1 MEICEKN
8 RCTGCQACMNICPMD
23 AISFHE
29 DLKGFL
35 YPEVSEKCVG
45 CNACQRVCP
54 RNTGV
59 QLNQREPVV
68 YAAFTKNKATRKNS
82 SSGGMFTELAKSVL
96 EKGGII
102 YASKLSEDC
111 KSVVFDSCNT
121 VEDLAK
127 FQGSKYVQSQP
138 GLIFR
143 QVKETLLTGREV
155 LFIGVPCQVDGLK
168 KYLNKEYSNLLV
180 VDIICHGVPSPK
192 LWRDYC
198 TYLEEINGAKAVNIS
213 YRYKKPNW
221 TRFSLKV
228 DFDNNKSYVRS
239 KFDDPYLISFLKEI
253 SMRENC
259 YSCEYT
265 STYRT
270 GDITLAD
277 FWGYHS
283 YDFKMRN
290 TEKGISL
297 VMINTEKGQIAFEN
311 IKSEIV
317 FQERTIKEAIGGN
330 RSLKEPWK
338 KNPVSEEFW
347 HEYIQGEG
355 MKKAFEEYDLA
366 SSSDY
371 IRDMRINEK
380 LGTLLTLLM
389 EQSWHPE
396 SMTVSRKRL
405 ELASVKVYLD
415 EHYTGKIALDDLS
428 EHFFINK
435 FYLSKIFKETY
446 GTTVNNYLISK
457 RITRAKQLLRFTD
470 MTVDE
475 VGAAVGMGDANY
487 FSRMFRKVE
496 GISPREYRKQW

>member
-8 RCTGCQACMNICPMD
+8 RCTGCQACMNICPVD

-45 CNACQRVCP
+45 CNACKRVCP

-111 KSVVFDSCNT
+111 KRVVFDSCNT
-121 VEDLAK
+121 VENLAK

-198 TYLEEINGAKAVNIS
+198 TYLEEVNGAKAVNIS

-228 DFDNNKSYVRS
+228 DFDNNKSYVGS

-290 TEKGISL
+290 KEKGISL
-297 VMINTEKGQIAFEN
+297 VMINTEKGQKAFEN
-311 IKSEIV
+311 IKSEIA

-338 KNPVSEEFW
+338 KNPASENFW
-347 HEYIQGEG
+347 REYI
-355 MKKAFEEYDLA
+355 
-366 SSSDY
+366 
-371 IRDMRINEK
+371 
-380 LGTLLTLLM
+380 
-389 EQSWHPE
+389 
-396 SMTVSRKRL
+396 
-405 ELASVKVYLD
+405 
-415 EHYTGKIALDDLS
+415 
-428 EHFFINK
+428 
-435 FYLSKIFKETY
+435 
-446 GTTVNNYLISK
+446 
-457 RITRAKQLLRFTD
+457 
-470 MTVDE
+470 
-475 VGAAVGMGDANY
+475 
-487 FSRMFRKVE
+487 
-496 GISPREYRKQW
+496 

>member
-228 DFDNNKSYVRS
+228 DFDNGAKI
-239 KFDDPYLISFLKEI
+239 KKFLKLQVQV
-253 SMRENC
+253 
-259 YSCEYT
+259 EY
-265 STYRT
+265 
-270 GDITLAD
+270 
-277 FWGYHS
+277 
-283 YDFKMRN
+283 
-290 TEKGISL
+290 
-297 VMINTEKGQIAFEN
+297 
-311 IKSEIV
+311 
-317 FQERTIKEAIGGN
+317 
-330 RSLKEPWK
+330 
-338 KNPVSEEFW
+338 
-347 HEYIQGEG
+347 
-355 MKKAFEEYDLA
+355 
-366 SSSDY
+366 
-371 IRDMRINEK
+371 
-380 LGTLLTLLM
+380 LL
-389 EQSWHPE
+389 
-396 SMTVSRKRL
+396 
-405 ELASVKVYLD
+405 
-415 EHYTGKIALDDLS
+415 I
-428 EHFFINK
+428 
-435 FYLSKIFKETY
+435 
-446 GTTVNNYLISK
+446 
-457 RITRAKQLLRFTD
+457 
-470 MTVDE
+470 
-475 VGAAVGMGDANY
+475 
-487 FSRMFRKVE
+487 
-496 GISPREYRKQW
+496 